1 MVSDKVNDL
10 SDMDCL
16 NPESKELGVSL
27 FLANWQGS
35 VAAQEM
41 AIKEGTV
48 LIQRQH
54 QKTVKPGKRSH
65 LSS

>member
-48 LIQRQH
+48 LIQNE
-54 QKTVKPGKRSH
+54 G
-65 LSS
+65 